1 MGFFSSSG
9 ILNQRGFFSPPTTA
23 EASPPPPPPSG
34 IPVALTLEI
43 LVSGLTQQNSDPYLN
58 IGFSIADNTIDRVGS
73 GPNYSQESFDAG
85 FDNRGQFNLTHS
97 GSTWTFTFDTFF
109 DGSPTATYTW
119 TASGPSSHVPE
130 TGWTGGANNATG
142 ELVLAAA

>member
-1 MGFFSSSG
+1 MGFFASSG
-9 ILNQRGFFSPPTTA
+9 ILNQRGFFSAPVSAAPPA
-23 EASPPPPPPSG
+23 PSG
-34 IPVALTLEI
+34 IPVASTLEI
-43 LVSGLTQQNSDPYLN
+43 LVSGLTQQNSDPDLN
-58 IGFSIADNTIDRVGS
+58 NGSFIGDNTIDRVGS
-73 GPNYSQESFDAG
+73 GPNYSQETFDMG
-85 FDNRGQFNLTHS
+85 FDKTGQFNLTHS

-109 DGSPTATYTW
+109 DGSPINTYTW